1 MKRNWRV
8 LSLYGSQI
16 HRNFQ
21 APGESGGI
29 PVLQALAL
37 QHRDCHLQLCCCGER
52 SLSVLC
58 MSCRPSSD
66 IGASMP
72 SILEED
78 ILLPAAPMDISD
90 AQPTQPDRDLPR
102 TVSAARPVPTH
113 SERAPTACIPQ
124 ESGSYGSSLDSEV
137 LSPPLVSQTLLQSP
151 FPM

>member
-1 MKRNWRV
+1 
-8 LSLYGSQI
+8 
-16 HRNFQ
+16 
-21 APGESGGI
+21 
-29 PVLQALAL
+29 
-37 QHRDCHLQLCCCGER
+37 
-52 SLSVLC
+52 
-58 MSCRPSSD
+58 
-66 IGASMP
+66 MP

-90 AQPTQPDRDLPR
+90 AQPTQPDRDLQR

-151 FPM
+151 CPMLVSFDNNGLAPPNRAQPECWCRSVAVAVRSRKVTFHQHLQGSMNIRPLVCHNRKVLQHDAV